1 MKLIQLI
8 LFQEC
13 RAKFQSIPQTIPVDP
28 LAEGG
33 HPSVNSVFIRSTSD
47 PPTDDADLTFVDHQR
62 SAAISLRFI
71 NSTMNGGEGRNED
84 NEDTYTAGVFARCV
98 STDHV
103 IDYTARCPAAEISLT
118 VLLAFNAQI
127 GFL

>member
-1 MKLIQLI
+1 MSKS
-8 LFQEC
+8 
-13 RAKFQSIPQTIPVDP
+13 KFQSIPKTIPVDP

-47 PPTDDADLTFVDHQR
+47 SPTDDTDLTFVDHQR
-62 SAAISLRFI
+62 ATAVSLHFG
-71 NSTMNGGEGRNED
+71 NSTMNGGERRNED
-84 NEDTYTAGVFARCV
+84 NEDTYTAGIFTRRV
-98 STDHV
+98 STNHV

-118 VLLAFNAQI
+118 VLLAFNAEI